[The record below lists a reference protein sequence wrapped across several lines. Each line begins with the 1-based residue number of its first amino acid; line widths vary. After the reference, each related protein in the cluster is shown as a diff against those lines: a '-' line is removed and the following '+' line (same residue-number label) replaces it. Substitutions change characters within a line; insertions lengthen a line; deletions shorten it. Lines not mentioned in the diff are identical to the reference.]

1 MVSKVDSRPPVPIW
15 DQDQGET
22 WTPVKNPAELPF
34 SWDTMVTDARKA
46 FTTGMVGALESANAH
61 HKLESPQFDASEF
74 KTVMK
79 DMEALIPKVA
89 GDDHTQSANKDP
101 HLNDALLL
109 LMYIACMKTQQ
120 ESREEGN
127 MLAMQNAQQRQEVNR
142 RLQEEYFNTLDE
154 KISRSK
160 ADDVLGWVGWAL
172 WGAIA
177 VAGVASVALTI
188 ATGSAALPT
197 VLVVANGALA
207 VGQGGVQIT
216 QGVLK
221 YENDKATGI
230 MTENEAERYV
240 NTTKT
245 REEIELMKQSM
256 QVIAEAWEA
265 LIEVLNNQYQAST
278 NN

>member
-1 MVSKVDSRPPVPIW
+1 MVSKVDTRLDRPIW
-15 DQDQGET
+15 ELDQSDS

-34 SWDTMVTDARKA
+34 SWDTMLTDARKA
-46 FTTGMVGALESANAH
+46 FTAGMVGAPEASNAH
-61 HKLESPQFDASEF
+61 HKLEAPQYDAATFESVE
-74 KTVMK
+74 KEMG
-79 DMEALIPKVA
+79 ALIPKVA
-89 GDDHTQSANKDP
+89 EGEDAEAASKNP

-109 LMYIACMKTQQ
+109 LLYIACMKAQQ
-120 ESREEGN
+120 DSREEGN
-127 MLAMQNAQQRQEVNR
+127 MLAMENAQQRQEINR
-142 RLQEEYFNTLDE
+142 KLQEDYFNTLDE

-188 ATGSAALPT
+188 ATGGAALPT

-221 YENDKATGI
+221 YENDQATGQ
-230 MTENEAERYV
+230 MAENEAERYV